1 MYESPWILII
11 VSAAVF
17 VAVSLFRMFMPEK
30 KAWHQ
35 LLIPVVIFASAFIV
49 DLSVETDREA
59 ISSVISDTKEAVV
72 TRDIELLKSVVSKD
86 YRDPRNGTYNGL
98 ISVFERF
105 FKSPFLRD
113 LDLRGVE
120 ITHGKSKGSVS
131 AAAFCK
137 FDPQSEYSSYA
148 GVVIVEGKANL
159 EKQGGQWKIVNV
171 DIDTVNNQDVSNLGF

>member
-30 KAWHQ
+30 KAWYQ
-35 LLIPVVIFASAFIV
+35 LLIPAAVLASAFIV
-49 DLSVETDREA
+49 DFAVETDREA
-59 ISSVISDTKEAVV
+59 IKAVISNTKEAVV
-72 TRDIELLKSVVSKD
+72 TRDVELLKSTVSKD
-86 YRDPRNGTYNGL
+86 YRDSRNGTYQGL

-105 FKSPFLRD
+105 FKSPFLKD
-113 LDLRGVE
+113 LNLRGVE
-120 ITHGKSKGSVS
+120 ISHDNSKGSFS
-131 AAAFCK
+131 ATAFCK

-159 EKQGGQWKIVNV
+159 EKQGGEWKIVNV
-171 DIDTVNNQDVSNLGF
+171 DIDSINNHDVSNLGF